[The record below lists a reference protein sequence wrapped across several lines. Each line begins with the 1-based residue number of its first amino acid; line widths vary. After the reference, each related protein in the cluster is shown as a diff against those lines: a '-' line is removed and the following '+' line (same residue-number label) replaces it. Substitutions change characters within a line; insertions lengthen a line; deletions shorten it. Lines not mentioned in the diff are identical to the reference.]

1 MENRV
6 VSVNM
11 DKIIELANEKGFS
24 LTGLESEL
32 NIGHGLILRW
42 KRNGGG
48 VANINTLY
56 RLARYFGVTVDDLL
70 EKVN

>member
-6 VSVNM
+6 VTVNM
-11 DKIIELANEKGFS
+11 NKISELANEKGLS

-42 KRNGGG
+42 KKNGG

-56 RLARYFGVTVDDLL
+56 RLSRYFGITVDDLL